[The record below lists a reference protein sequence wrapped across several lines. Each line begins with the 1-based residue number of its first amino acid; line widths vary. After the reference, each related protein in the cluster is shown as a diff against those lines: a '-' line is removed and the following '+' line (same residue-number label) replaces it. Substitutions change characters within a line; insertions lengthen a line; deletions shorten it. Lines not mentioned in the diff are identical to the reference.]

1 MILAIGGLIWLR
13 EVITQET
20 NLTILTTSA
29 YVATI
34 WPSFTND
41 NIAANLQYLHLEFLH
56 IRSDI

>member
-1 MILAIGGLIWLR
+1 LIWLR

-41 NIAANLQYLHLEFLH
+41 NMTANLQYLHLEFLH